1 MHVSEIHT
9 STPSSV
15 GIRRSRND
23 INTNLSS
30 SVISTPNSEVYR
42 TDIYKFLEFGD
53 PRKKYRRAT
62 SRSSSDFRS
71 SSKGIIRI
79 YWVVGGP
86 GKTRVRVHR
95 VLEEFSEEEFSEEEF
110 SEVQSRHKCRKYKC
124 EYIVFSRNYRRC
136 REDTN
141 TSTLRSGGVLGGG
154 VLGGGVLGGGVLG
167 DPKKTQVRAHRV
179 LQEFSEEEFS
189 DVRRKRV
196 PDRKVQKC
204 EHTEF
209 RRSSRRRSSRR
220 SEEHTNTSTPN
231 SGGILEEEFSEEE
244 FSKIRRT
251 HKYEHTKFGRDSRGG
266 VFGGGILEGVFG
278 DPEKTRMRSYWVLG
292 WSRDIF
298 DEILNWPL
306 LSLSTCSECILVKIF
321 CFFLFDAF

>member
-141 TSTLRSGGVLGGG
+141 TSTLRSGGVLDGG

-167 DPKKTQVRAHRV
+167 DPKKTQVRALRV

-209 RRSSRRRSSRR
+209 RRSSRGRSSRRRSSRR
-220 SEEHTNTSTPN
+220 SEEHTDTSTPN
-231 SGGILEEEFSEEE
+231 SGGILEEEFSEEFLKE
-244 FSKIRRT
+244 FSEVQRR
-251 HKYEHTKFGRDSRGG
+251 HGCDHTEFLVG
-266 VFGGGILEGVFG
+266 
-278 DPEKTRMRSYWVLG
+278 PEISLMR
-292 WSRDIF
+292 F
-298 DEILNWPL
+298 
-306 LSLSTCSECILVKIF
+306 
-321 CFFLFDAF
+321 

>member
-244 FSKIRRT
+244 FLKEFSEIQRRRGWD
-251 HKYEHTKFGRDSRGG
+251 HTEFLVG
-266 VFGGGILEGVFG
+266 
-278 DPEKTRMRSYWVLG
+278 PEISLMR
-292 WSRDIF
+292 F
-298 DEILNWPL
+298 
-306 LSLSTCSECILVKIF
+306 
-321 CFFLFDAF
+321 